1 METMVCLPCWEKII
15 LNQPPFCHGCGRQ
28 MNKMDLGK
36 TMCSHCIK
44 TPHAYDR
51 AYSVCAYDGTVKVLI
66 HEFKYKDK
74 QYLGRP
80 LARLLI
86 DFIKKYDVPVT
97 YMDYLV
103 PVPLHSAKL
112 REREFN
118 QAMVLCREVACAFNK
133 PVLEGNLF
141 RYRAT
146 DTQAT
151 LEPNQRFLN
160 VKGCFGV
167 TEKGTVRGR
176 NFMLIDDVL
185 TTGATASEASAAL
198 KDAGANIVFVLALAS

>member
-1 METMVCLPCWEKII
+1 MHGLMAQQSTKRRRVNSVKPLLHNIVQGFVDLVYPPSCPACKKALPRIAMETMVCLPCWEKII

-86 DFIKKYDVPVT
+86 DFIK
-97 YMDYLV
+97 
-103 PVPLHSAKL
+103 
-112 REREFN
+112 N
-118 QAMVLCREVACAFNK
+118 
-133 PVLEGNLF
+133 
-141 RYRAT
+141 
-146 DTQAT
+146 
-151 LEPNQRFLN
+151 
-160 VKGCFGV
+160 
-167 TEKGTVRGR
+167 
-176 NFMLIDDVL
+176 
-185 TTGATASEASAAL
+185 TTCL
-198 KDAGANIVFVLALAS
+198 